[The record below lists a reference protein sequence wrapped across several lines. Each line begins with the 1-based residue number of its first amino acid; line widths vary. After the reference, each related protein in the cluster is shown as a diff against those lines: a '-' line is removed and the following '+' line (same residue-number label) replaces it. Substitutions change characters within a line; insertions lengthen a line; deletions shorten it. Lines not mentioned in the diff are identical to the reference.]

1 MSVPLMIVATAMSA
15 FGALSNAKSQSNA
28 ATYNAQVAQRDQQ
41 IGLDQGNAQAAIQA
55 RSARMQIDAGR
66 AQYGASG
73 VDVNSGSPL
82 DVLQSSA
89 MNASLDN
96 QTIKYNSQIK
106 GYGYGNEATSYNYQ
120 ANASKNRGYWSAG
133 SDLLSG
139 GGKAYGASY
148 TPNGAGT
155 AINTNSSS
163 M

>member
-1 MSVPLMIVATAMSA
+1 MSVPLMIVSTAMQV

-28 ATYNAQVAQRDQQ
+28 ATYNKQVAQRDQQ
-41 IGLDQGNAQAAIQA
+41 ISLDQGNAQAAIQA

-96 QTIKYNSQIK
+96 QTIKYNSQVK
-106 GYGYGNEATSYNYQ
+106 GFGYGNEATSYEYQ
-120 ANASKNRGYWSAG
+120 ANAATKKGYWSAG
-133 SDLLSG
+133 SDILSG
-139 GGKAYGASY
+139 GSKAYGASY
-148 TPNGAGT
+148 SPTGAGT
-155 AINTNSSS
+155 AVNTNSSS